1 MQRFIMGRVLLSI
14 LTLVALSV
22 IIFVVSRVA
31 GDPVVLFMGVEPG
44 QTQDDIDRLRRSLG
58 LDEPMVNQYW
68 IFAKDVVRGDLGD
81 SLRTDRPV
89 LEMMGD
95 RFPATLKLAG
105 VTAVIAIPLG
115 LLLGVMAAIKRD
127 RPLDVIARIIAV
139 LGQSLP
145 SFWVGIMLILFF
157 SVEWRFFPAAGLES
171 PKHYVLPVIT
181 LGMYLL
187 AALTRLTRSSMLE
200 VLGSDFVTFARAR
213 GTAEHTVIFKHALK
227 NAAIPILT
235 LVAILMATMVTGSVV
250 VETVFAWPGLGR
262 LAYDSIVALDF
273 PVIQAIVLFYGAMFV
288 GANLLSDILY
298 VWLDPRIRYA

>member
-68 IFAKDVVRGDLGD
+68 IFAKDVVRGDFGD

-115 LLLGVMAAIKRD
+115 LLMGVMAAIKRD
-127 RPLDVIARIIAV
+127 RPLDVIARTIAV

-145 SFWVGIMLILFF
+145 SFWVGIMLILF
-157 SVEWRFFPAAGLES
+157 S
-171 PKHYVLPVIT
+171 PWSGGSFRRRDWK
-181 LGMYLL
+181 
-187 AALTRLTRSSMLE
+187 ARS
-200 VLGSDFVTFARAR
+200 
-213 GTAEHTVIFKHALK
+213 
-227 NAAIPILT
+227 
-235 LVAILMATMVTGSVV
+235 TMFCQS
-250 VETVFAWPGLGR
+250 
-262 LAYDSIVALDF
+262 
-273 PVIQAIVLFYGAMFV
+273 
-288 GANLLSDILY
+288 
-298 VWLDPRIRYA
+298 